1 MFVILIEEN
10 VYVIMNEEVIILTY
24 VNIDECQQGNNC
36 SEEQNICQCHIDV
49 YYTCQCHQGF
59 TGK

>member
-1 MFVILIEEN
+1 
-10 VYVIMNEEVIILTY
+10 MNEEVIILTY

-36 SEEQNICQCHIDV
+36 SKEQNICQCHIDV